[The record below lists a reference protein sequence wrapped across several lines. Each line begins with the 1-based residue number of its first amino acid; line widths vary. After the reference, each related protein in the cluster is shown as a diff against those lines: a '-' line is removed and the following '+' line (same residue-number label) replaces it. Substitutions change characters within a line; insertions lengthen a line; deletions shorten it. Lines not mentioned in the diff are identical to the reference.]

1 MPFLGIQVKI
11 ASFYTSLHSAAKR
24 IKLPGILLAAL
35 PRPFHSYVPGLS
47 MNGFEFN
54 KLLAAIL
61 VPTLIAMLAGFTA
74 RKVVSPQTLEKNAY
88 IVEGVGE
95 APTASTPAAQ
105 AGPGDIGPLLA
116 KADVD
121 AGQKT
126 ARVCGTCHT
135 FNKGE
140 AAKIGPNLFGI
151 VGSKHAHM
159 ASFDYSDAMKAM
171 PGNWTD
177 EELNE
182 FLYSP
187 RAHVPGTKM
196 TFAGLKKDQ
205 ERANVI
211 AWLNT
216 LK

>member
-1 MPFLGIQVKI
+1 
-11 ASFYTSLHSAAKR
+11 
-24 IKLPGILLAAL
+24 
-35 PRPFHSYVPGLS
+35 

-61 VPTLIAMLAGFTA
+61 VATLVAMLAGFAAHKLVTPA
-74 RKVVSPQTLEKNAY
+74 KLDKNAY
-88 IVEGVGE
+88 MVEGVGE
-95 APTASTPAAQ
+95 TPAATTSDVP
-105 AGPGDIGPLLA
+105 AGPAPIGPLLA

-121 AGQKT
+121 IGQKT

-140 AAKIGPNLFGI
+140 AAKVGPNLFGI
-151 VGSKHAHM
+151 IGSKHAHM
-159 ASFDYSDAMKAM
+159 AGFDYSDAMKAM

-177 EELNE
+177 DELNE

-196 TFAGLKKDQ
+196 TFAGIKKDQ
-205 ERANVI
+205 DRANVI